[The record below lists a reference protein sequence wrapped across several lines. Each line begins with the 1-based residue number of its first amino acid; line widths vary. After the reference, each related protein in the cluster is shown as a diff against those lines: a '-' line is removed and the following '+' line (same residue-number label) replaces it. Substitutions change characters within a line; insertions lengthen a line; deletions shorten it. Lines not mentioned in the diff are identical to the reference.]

1 MRKSIGTTDIV
12 CNAAVD
18 YIDSGSLNSAGQLIL
33 YRQDASVMSIH
44 NLSDPA
50 CLDSTD
56 GTAVFSTINDATAR
70 LDGTATTF
78 DVVNKDTSNVFDGSV
93 SLTNGSGD
101 LKLPAIIIYQDSTIN
116 ISSAFYAVPR

>member
-1 MRKSIGTTDIV
+1 MRKSV
-12 CNAAVD
+12 EAANRACDAVVD
-18 YIDSGSLNSAGQLIL
+18 YIDEGSLYSAGRLMI
-33 YRQDASVMSIH
+33 YRQDSSVMSIH

-56 GTAVFSTINDATAR
+56 GTAVFSTIYDATAM

-78 DVVNKDTSNVFDGSV
+78 DIVNKDASNVFDGSV
-93 SLTNGSGD
+93 SLTNGLGD
-101 LKLPAIIIYQDSTIN
+101 LKLPAVIIYQDSTIN

>member
-1 MRKSIGTTDIV
+1 MRKSIEATNRACDAVVDIV
-12 CNAAVD
+12 D
-18 YIDSGSLNSAGQLIL
+18 EGSLYSTGRLII
-33 YRQDASVMSIH
+33 YQQDSSVMSIH

-56 GTAVFSTINDATAR
+56 GTAVFSTIYDATAM

-78 DVVNKDTSNVFDGSV
+78 DIVNRDASNVWDGSV
-93 SLTNGSGD
+93 SLLNGIGD
-101 LKLPAIIIYQDSTIN
+101 LKLPATTIYQDSTIN